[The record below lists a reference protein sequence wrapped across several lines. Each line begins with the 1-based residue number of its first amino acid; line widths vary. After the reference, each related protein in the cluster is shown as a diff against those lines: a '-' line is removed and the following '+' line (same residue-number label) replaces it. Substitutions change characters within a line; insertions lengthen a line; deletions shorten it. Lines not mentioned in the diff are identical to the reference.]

1 MRVIVHARK
10 TPDLFGKM
18 SKKMSFLCII
28 HHQSHPMDKVTQA
41 NQSTFNVCLCLSGA
55 FCGLFAARMIEKSKE
70 FRKRFTRAK
79 ANLTFTAVTMVCLY
93 SKVISDH
100 KARRTGGQ
108 QVGEN
113 RTDGGTMLMKRAGGE
128 KVKKKIKS

>member
-1 MRVIVHARK
+1 M
-10 TPDLFGKM
+10 
-18 SKKMSFLCII
+18 
-28 HHQSHPMDKVTQA
+28 
-41 NQSTFNVCLCLSGA
+41 
-55 FCGLFAARMIEKSKE
+55 EKSKE
-70 FRKRFTRAK
+70 FSKRFTRAK

-113 RTDGGTMLMKRAGGE
+113 RTDGGTMLMKRAGGGGML
-128 KVKKKIKS
+128 KKKKKKKRRHREGGRARQRRRDSREAKGVEELFISMTS

>member
-1 MRVIVHARK
+1 M
-10 TPDLFGKM
+10 
-18 SKKMSFLCII
+18 
-28 HHQSHPMDKVTQA
+28 
-41 NQSTFNVCLCLSGA
+41 
-55 FCGLFAARMIEKSKE
+55 EKSKE
-70 FRKRFTRAK
+70 FKKRFTRAK

-113 RTDGGTMLMKRAGGE
+113 RTDGGTMLMKRAGGGE
-128 KVKKKIKS
+128 RNVKKKRSVGTGREEEPDRGGGTAGKRREERSCLFP